1 MKDSMAKF
9 DKDSDGKLTESEFEL
24 YQQNEK
30 LKATLEK
37 QDAQRK
43 MAWTA
48 ITVVIAA
55 TALLFMPFV
64 DDKRIETLIPM
75 LDWFYISM
83 ASVVGAFMGMTAW
96 MSKR

>member
-1 MKDSMAKF
+1 MKDHMAKF
-9 DKDSDGKLTESEFEL
+9 DKDSDGKLTENEFEL

-48 ITVVIAA
+48 VAVMIIV
-55 TALLFMPFV
+55 TAMLFMPIFSNE
-64 DDKRIETLIPM
+64 RIETIIPM
-75 LDWFYISM
+75 LDLFYVSM
-83 ASVVGAFMGMTAW
+83 AGIVGAFMGMTAW
-96 MSKR
+96 MSRK